1 MFNKNQIFL
10 IIILLSCI
18 GSRILTSIYYIE
30 DIDSLRF
37 ALSIY
42 EYDIIKLQ
50 PHFPGY
56 PIFSFIAKC
65 LYFILG
71 NMGVTFSIIGGI
83 SVFNIIY
90 FLLRISKLSP
100 LSTSGLFLIFIIFFN
115 PLVWLMSNRYMPD
128 LFGLSIFISALY
140 FFISDIKDRKF
151 LYLGYFLTGLLAGIR
166 LSYLPLLIIPFM
178 IPVFWASYQFLTKLI
193 STNREPFVAVF
204 YSGIVGSIVFSL
216 YTYMHWV
223 SFNSNFVWLQ
233 LFVLGA
239 IGFISHLILVYAIQ
253 LSNLSFVANF
263 QYSQLVWSSIIG
275 YLIFGTYIETSRL
288 LGIAAIIVFGI
299 LFIKFELSKKLN

>member
-1 MFNKNQIFL
+1 MSFFFAAPLILALLSAIFL
-10 IIILLSCI
+10 KDNLSVMGWILMILSFV
-18 GSRILTSIYYIE
+18 SI
-30 DIDSLRF
+30 
-37 ALSIY
+37 A
-42 EYDIIKLQ
+42 
-50 PHFPGY
+50 
-56 PIFSFIAKC
+56 
-65 LYFILG
+65 
-71 NMGVTFSIIGGI
+71 FSIGP
-83 SVFNIIY
+83 SMKTF
-90 FLLRISKLSP
+90 
-100 LSTSGLFLIFIIFFN
+100 T
-115 PLVWLMSNRYMPD
+115 
-128 LFGLSIFISALY
+128 
-140 FFISDIKDRKF
+140 
-151 LYLGYFLTGLLAGIR
+151 
-166 LSYLPLLIIPFM
+166 PLLIIPFM

-233 LFVLGA
+233 LFVLGT

>member
-1 MFNKNQIFL
+1 MPGIKNSNYL
-10 IIILLSCI
+10 VILLAS
-18 GSRILTSIYYIE
+18 SAYFMFVMM
-30 DIDSLRF
+30 DSLVKHLTQTVNVDQLIWGRYF
-37 ALSIY
+37 FHFLSM
-42 EYDIIKLQ
+42 L
-50 PHFPGY
+50 
-56 PIFSFIAKC
+56 
-65 LYFILG
+65 
-71 NMGVTFSIIGGI
+71 
-83 SVFNIIY
+83 IY
-90 FLLRISKLSP
+90 FLIFKPKMDLRRNFKLQIMRSS
-100 LSTSGLFLIFIIFFN
+100 L
-115 PLVWLMSNRYMPD
+115 LVLGTTLM
-128 LFGLSIFISALY
+128 FISLKYFSLVDIYVLFFAAPLILALLSAI
-140 FFISDIKDRKF
+140 FLKDN
-151 LYLGYFLTGLLAGIR
+151 
-166 LSYLPLLIIPFM
+166 LSVMGWILMILSFVSIAFSIGPSMKTFTPLLIIPFM

-233 LFVLGA
+233 LFVLGT

>member
-1 MFNKNQIFL
+1 MPGIKNSNYL
-10 IIILLSCI
+10 VIILAS
-18 GSRILTSIYYIE
+18 SAYFMFVMM
-30 DIDSLRF
+30 DSLVKHLTQTVNVDQLIWGRYF
-37 ALSIY
+37 FHFLSM
-42 EYDIIKLQ
+42 L
-50 PHFPGY
+50 
-56 PIFSFIAKC
+56 
-65 LYFILG
+65 
-71 NMGVTFSIIGGI
+71 
-83 SVFNIIY
+83 IY
-90 FLLRISKLSP
+90 FLIFKPKMDLRRNFKLQIMRSS
-100 LSTSGLFLIFIIFFN
+100 L
-115 PLVWLMSNRYMPD
+115 LVLGTTLM
-128 LFGLSIFISALY
+128 FISLKYFSLVDIYVLFFAAPLILALLSAI
-140 FFISDIKDRKF
+140 FLKDN
-151 LYLGYFLTGLLAGIR
+151 
-166 LSYLPLLIIPFM
+166 LSVMGWILMILSFVSIAFSIGPSMKTFTPLLIIPFM

-233 LFVLGA
+233 LFVLGT